1 VLFLDNIE
9 YHIEEATHK
18 LAAARL
24 LFREDFYK
32 DSVSRAYYSMYHAAK
47 ALLLTKDISPKTHR
61 GVIQE
66 FGLEFV
72 KKDLIEKYY
81 SKALAKG
88 KDVREIADY
97 DVIVEIS
104 KEEAESIIEDAKRF
118 LERIKRAI
126 EEMK

>member
-1 VLFLDNIE
+1 MDDAK
-9 YHIEEATHK
+9 YHLEEATHK

-24 LFREDFYK
+24 LLKEGFYR

-47 ALLLTKDISPKTHR
+47 ALLLTKNVSPKTHR
-61 GVIQE
+61 GVIRE

-72 KKDLIEKYY
+72 RKDLIEKYY

-88 KDVREIADY
+88 KDIREMADY
-97 DVIVEIS
+97 DVIVDIS
-104 KEEAESIIEDAKRF
+104 KEEAESIVEDAERF

-126 EEMK
+126 DELDKI

>member
-1 VLFLDNIE
+1 LDNIG

-24 LFREDFYK
+24 LLREGFCK

-47 ALLLTKDISPKTHR
+47 ALLLTKDISPNTHR

-104 KEEAESIIEDAKRF
+104 KEEAESVVEDAEKFLKRI
-118 LERIKRAI
+118 RKAI